1 MKDLGIFTL
10 ISVAAI
16 AAAPAPEK
24 NGPTMFATIRSTEQ
38 FAACFARTQDRV
50 SMPWWFVAKDNGGGT
65 FSNLGARFVSK
76 PYFLL
81 ISDRGSRREIQ
92 LQNANL
98 NGPETQG
105 VEQCI

>member
-16 AAAPAPEK
+16 AAAPASEK
-24 NGPTMFATIRSTEQ
+24 NSPTTFATIRSTEQ
-38 FAACFARTQDRV
+38 FAACFERTQDRV
-50 SMPWWFVAKDNGGGT
+50 EKPWSFVPKDSGGGT
-65 FSNLGARFVSK
+65 FSNLGARSVSK

-81 ISDRGSRREIQ
+81 INDRGSRREIE
-92 LQNANL
+92 LQNASL
-98 NGPETQG
+98 NGPEIKG